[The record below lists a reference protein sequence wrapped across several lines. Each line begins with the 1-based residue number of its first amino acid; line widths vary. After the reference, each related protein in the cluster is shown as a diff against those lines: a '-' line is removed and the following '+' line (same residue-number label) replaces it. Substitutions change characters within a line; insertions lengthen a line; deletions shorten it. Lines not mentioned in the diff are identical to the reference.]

1 MPNDEQRIRVQIT
14 LLGPQRR
21 PTVDQVVAGLDA
33 DLRFATV
40 TAGWQEREP
49 DDDELDSLLGG
60 RTVNLNLYGRWLD
73 IQEHDPEY
81 AVAELEH
88 RTYLEELRLL
98 YLVQLESAG
107 ATIQLLASRNG
118 DRPEAIQAALADAR
132 AVIRL
137 LDDNHTSRVR
147 AADEEFS
154 ARLRTGDRP
163 VIAEHLAQ
171 VRHAL
176 AEAGALVITGG
187 HVGVLLRML
196 RLFEVSA
203 SVPDVV
209 IAWSAGAMALT
220 ERVVLFHDRTPQG
233 LSPSEIYGDGL
244 GVIRDVV
251 MLPHARRRLRID
263 DPLRMATLAQRFE
276 PATCVVL
283 DDEVRLN
290 LEPDGSLPADARV
303 LDPKGHIVS
312 RGAA

>member
-1 MPNDEQRIRVQIT
+1 VQIT

-33 DLRFATV
+33 EMRFATV

-49 DDDELDSLLGG
+49 DDAELDGLLGG

-73 IQEHDPEY
+73 IQEHDSEY

-107 ATIQLLASRNG
+107 GTIDVLARRNG

-132 AVIRL
+132 AVVRL
-137 LDDNHTSRVR
+137 LDESHTARVR
-147 AADEEFS
+147 VADEEFADS
-154 ARLRTGDRP
+154 YRTADRP
-163 VIAEHLAQ
+163 VIAEHRAD
-171 VRHAL
+171 VHRAL
-176 AEAGALVITGG
+176 QRASALVITGG
-187 HVGVLLRML
+187 HVGVVLRLL
-196 RLFEVSA
+196 RLFEVA
-203 SVPDVV
+203 EHVPDVV

-220 ERVVLFHDRTPQG
+220 DRVVLFHDRTPQG

-244 GVIRDVV
+244 GLIPDTVL
-251 MLPHARRRLRID
+251 LPHARRRLKID

-276 PATCVVL
+276 PAVCVVL
-283 DDEVRLN
+283 DDGVRLN

-303 LDPKGHIVS
+303 LDHKGHIVA